1 MEAIIPQPLRVDLKI
16 RELVQRGK
24 TTYVIKEP
32 DKQEYYHFDQAQ
44 YQMLTLFDNEKTLEQ
59 LVETFNRRSE
69 RYEFDLE
76 ALQDIYDSCKDLQL
90 LKRTRQE
97 ETAALLERN
106 REERR
111 KKILQAKGSLLF
123 LRFHLVDPNAFFN
136 RIIDRIRFLWS
147 PTAVRWQ
154 IALVAIAFILV
165 LFQGERFLQDFNRI
179 YLSNQGNLGGLLTI
193 WFIALGAIALHECGH
208 GLTCKYYGGDVHD
221 MGFLFLAFQ
230 PCLYCNV
237 NDAWLFE
244 HKRHKIYVAL
254 AGVWVELLLAAL
266 AALLWLLI
274 DVSNPLGFVAF
285 VLMTISTA
293 SSLFINLN
301 PLLKFDGYY
310 ILTDM
315 LEMENLRQNAT
326 AWFSWTL
333 KRYVLRLDT
342 EPPLTP
348 SPREKRIYFIY
359 GGLVALYMAIILG
372 AIGII
377 GYGFISS
384 QFGFFANLGFIYLFY
399 LLMKKLTGS
408 WGETLVHWHKETF
421 WSSNKRRN
429 RTLAGLLLVL
439 LVLILWQPQMRIRS
453 QGIVES
459 TRVTLYAPE
468 DGFVTYVGYDQQRQL
483 ATMQTPLLLSLSS
496 PELELT
502 RQAYLAEQAAIRLQQ
517 TIALS
522 EKEQAKNRQ
531 LLIELALIRDK
542 LIQVDHQLSQLDIY
556 PPPGHWQVESMPPES
571 LKGRFFPKN
580 GEILSLVAASERY
593 IDVIVDQRD
602 VYLLQTGHL
611 GRIKLTGTPA
621 NIYQGKITTISPV
634 ATLEDVEQSFK
645 VRMQLLP
652 AANDS
657 LAPLG
662 LSGDALIFGEHQ
674 PLWRHIFHEIR
685 KILRADLW
693 L

>member
-1 MEAIIPQPLRVDLKI
+1 MEAIIPPPLRLDLKI

-44 YQMLTLFDNEKTLEQ
+44 YQMLILFDNEKTLEQ
-59 LVETFNRRSE
+59 LVETFNRQSQQ
-69 RYEFDLE
+69 YEFDLE
-76 ALQDIYDSCKDLQL
+76 ALQDIYDSCKDLHL
-90 LKRTRQE
+90 LKRSRQE

-136 RIIDRIRFLWS
+136 RIIDHIRFLWS
-147 PTAVRWQ
+147 PAAVRWQ
-154 IALVAIAFILV
+154 ITLVAMAFVLV

-179 YLSNQGNLGGLLTI
+179 YLSNQGNLGGLLAI

-208 GLTCKYYGGDVHD
+208 GLTCKHFGGDVHD

-254 AGVWVELLLAAL
+254 AGVWVELLLAAF

-274 DVSNPLGFVAF
+274 DISNPLGFVAF

-315 LEMENLRQNAT
+315 LEMENLRQNST

-333 KRYVLRLDT
+333 KRHVLRLDT
-342 EPPLTP
+342 KPPLTP

-359 GGLVALYMAIILG
+359 GALVALYMALILS
-372 AIGII
+372 AIGIL
-377 GYGFISS
+377 GYGFVSS
-384 QFGFFANLGFIYLFY
+384 QFGFLANLGFIYLFY

-408 WGETLVHWHKETF
+408 WGETLVHWHKTFF
-421 WSSNKRRN
+421 WSSSKRQK
-429 RTLAGLLLVL
+429 RTLAALVLVL
-439 LVLILWQPQMRIRS
+439 LVLIFWQPQMRIRS
-453 QGIVES
+453 QGIIES
-459 TRVTLYAPE
+459 TRVTLYAPQ
-468 DGFVTYVGYDQQRQL
+468 DGFISYVGYDQQRQL
-483 ATMQTPLLLSLSS
+483 STEKKPFVLSLSS
-496 PELELT
+496 PELNLT
-502 RQAYLAEQAAIRLQQ
+502 RQAYLAEQAALRLQQ

-531 LLIELALIRDK
+531 LLIELTLIEDK
-542 LIQVDHQLSQLDIY
+542 LKQVDTQLRQLNIAA
-556 PPPGHWQVESMPPES
+556 PPGQWQVEAMPPQA
-571 LKGRFFPKN
+571 LLGRFFGQN
-580 GEILSLVAASERY
+580 TEILTLVAATERY

-602 VYLLQTGHL
+602 VYLLSTGNW
-611 GRIKLTGTPA
+611 GRIKLTGNPA
-621 NIYQGKITTISPV
+621 NIYQGKVTTISPV

-645 VRMQLLP
+645 VRMQVLP
-652 AANDS
+652 AANDP
-657 LAPLG
+657 LPPLG

>member
-1 MEAIIPQPLRVDLKI
+1 MEAIIPPPLRLDLKI

-44 YQMLTLFDNEKTLEQ
+44 YQMLTLFDNKQTLEQ
-59 LVETFNRRSE
+59 LVETFNRQSQQ
-69 RYEFDLE
+69 YEFDLE
-76 ALQDIYDSCKDLQL
+76 ALQDIYDSCKDLHL
-90 LKRTRQE
+90 LKRSRQE

-123 LRFHLVDPNAFFN
+123 LRFHLVNPNAFFD
-136 RIIDRIRFLWS
+136 RIIDRIRFLWT

-154 IALVAIAFILV
+154 ISLVVIAFVLV

-179 YLSNQGNLGGLLTI
+179 YLSNQGNLGGLLAI

-208 GLTCKYYGGDVHD
+208 GLTCKHFGGDVHD

-315 LEMENLRQNAT
+315 LEMENLRQNST
-326 AWFSWTL
+326 AWFSWSI
-333 KRYVLRLDT
+333 KRHILRLDT
-342 EPPLTP
+342 EPPLSP
-348 SPREKRIYFIY
+348 SPREKRIYLIY
-359 GGLVALYMAIILG
+359 GGLVALYMAIILS

-377 GYGFISS
+377 GYGLVSRE
-384 QFGFFANLGFIYLFY
+384 FGFFANLGFLYLFY
-399 LLMKKLTGS
+399 LLMKKLTGT
-408 WGETLVHWHKETF
+408 WGETLVHWHKTFF
-421 WSSNKRRN
+421 WSSSKRQK
-429 RTLAGLLLVL
+429 RTLGGLLLVL
-439 LVLILWQPQMRIRS
+439 LVLIFWQPQMRIRS
-453 QGIVES
+453 EGIIES
-459 TRVTLYAPE
+459 TRVTLYAPQNA
-468 DGFVTYVGYDQQRQL
+468 FVTYVGYDQQRQL
-483 ATMQTPLLLSLSS
+483 ATMQKPLLLSLSS
-496 PELELT
+496 PELNLT
-502 RQAYLAEQAAIRLQQ
+502 RKAYLAEQAALRLQQ

-531 LLIELALIRDK
+531 LLIQLALIRDK
-542 LIQVDHQLSQLDIY
+542 LNQVDNQLRQLDIY
-556 PPPGHWQVESMPPES
+556 PPPGHWRVEGMPPQA
-571 LKGRFFPKN
+571 LQGRFFEQN
-580 GEILSLVAASERY
+580 GEILTMVDATERY

-602 VYLLQTGHL
+602 VYLLQTGNL
-611 GRIKLTGTPA
+611 GRIKLTGSPA
-621 NIYQGKITTISPV
+621 EIYRGKITTISPV

-652 AANDS
+652 AENAPP
-657 LAPLG
+657 APLG